1 MKSIATTLGLVLS
14 ALLLLAALLFGAAKH
29 VHAEDIWLSLTSQK
43 VLTAPGGEIERR

>member
-29 VHAEDIWLSLTSQK
+29 VHAEDIRTHTTSQEAFSLTSGK
-43 VLTAPGGEIERR
+43 IESR